1 MPYATEVEY
10 RAALAAYRALHKVF
24 YRFYASVRA
33 QHPGAWA
40 DQLPAAPDVLA
51 ADERDYES
59 LVRELVPS
67 VARLYAGPRQY
78 VDRLTDTLRE
88 LGAKHAASPQTA
100 FDALEVHHAYID
112 VDNIFQDLLREREHY
127 PDVFDAAFS
136 EGENQPPR

>member
-67 VARLYAGPRQY
+67 VARSYAGPRQY
-78 VDRLTDTLRE
+78 VERLTDTLRE
-88 LGAKHAASPQTA
+88 LGAKHATSPLTA
-100 FDALEVHHAYID
+100 FDALVIHQAYID
-112 VDNIFQDLLREREHY
+112 IDNIFQDLLRERAHY
-127 PDVFDAAFS
+127 PSVFDDAFS
-136 EGENQPPR
+136 EGES

>member
-24 YRFYASVRA
+24 YRFHASVRA
-33 QHPGAWA
+33 QHPGVWA
-40 DQLPAAPDVLA
+40 EQLPAAPDVLA

-67 VARLYAGPRQY
+67 VARSYAGPRQY

-88 LGAKHAASPQTA
+88 LGAKHATSPQNA
-100 FDALEVHHAYID
+100 FDALEVQQAYID

-136 EGENQPPR
+136 EGER

>member
-40 DQLPAAPDVLA
+40 DQLPAVPDVLA

-67 VARLYAGPRQY
+67 VARSYAGPRQY
-78 VDRLTDTLRE
+78 VERLTDTLRE

-100 FDALEVHHAYID
+100 FDVLELHQAYID
-112 VDNIFQDLLREREHY
+112 VDKIFEDLLREREHY
-127 PDVFDAAFS
+127 PSVFDDAFS
-136 EGENQPPR
+136 EGER

>member
-67 VARLYAGPRQY
+67 VARSYAGPRQH
-78 VDRLTDTLRE
+78 VERLTDTLRE

-100 FDALEVHHAYID
+100 FDVLELHHAYID
-112 VDNIFQDLLREREHY
+112 VDKIFEDLLREREHY
-127 PDVFDAAFS
+127 PSVFDDAFS
-136 EGENQPPR
+136 EGER

>member
-67 VARLYAGPRQY
+67 VARSYAGPRQY
-78 VDRLTDTLRE
+78 VERLADTLRE
-88 LGAKHAASPQTA
+88 LGAKHATSPLTA
-100 FDALEVHHAYID
+100 FDALVMHQAYID
-112 VDNIFQDLLREREHY
+112 IDNIFQDLLHERAHY
-127 PDVFDAAFS
+127 PGVFDGAFD
-136 EGENQPPR
+136 EGEGPPPR